1 MDVSTTTTTTPMSS
15 TNMDHGANSPTLMGL
30 PVELRLEIYSYLL
43 TIPEEDDHKSTP
55 SGSSPTSTRP
65 PLKRNSSSYSSSCC
79 STPKPVELYPQILRA
94 CRQTYD
100 EAVEVLYATNKF
112 AAHSSMLTTFPRL
125 HKGSAPV
132 AAAHL
137 SQLIRRFTLRLRLDV
152 APTFDAAQA
161 AALLSGLDELDVD
174 GWQAQYLG
182 ADIGALRMLEGVR
195 GVKRARVWAGGY
207 EAYALWL
214 QNNIPI
220 TVMKGIGEPLD
231 EFHEDSDSDS
241 TSSEDM

>member
-1 MDVSTTTTTTPMSS
+1 MSTSHS
-15 TNMDHGANSPTLMGL
+15 ANSPTLMGL

-43 TIPEEDDHKSTP
+43 TVPEEDDHRSP
-55 SGSSPTSTRP
+55 SDASSASSSSSSSRP
-65 PLKRNSSSYSSSCC
+65 PMKRSTSSSSSCC

-94 CRQTYD
+94 CHQTYD
-100 EAVEVLYATNKF
+100 EAVEMLYASNKF

-137 SQLIRRFTLRLRLDV
+137 SQLIRRFTLRLRLD
-152 APTFDAAQA
+152 AT
-161 AALLSGLDELDVD
+161 ALLSGLDELDVD

-207 EAYALWL
+207 EAYAHWL
-214 QNNIPI
+214 QNQM
-220 TVMKGIGEPLD
+220 MKGIGEPMD
-231 EFHEDSDSDS
+231 EFQEDSDSDS
-241 TSSEDM
+241 SASEDM

>member
-1 MDVSTTTTTTPMSS
+1 MDVSTTTTPMSS
-15 TNMDHGANSPTLMGL
+15 TNMYHTTNPPTLMGL

-43 TIPEEDDHKSTP
+43 TIPEEDDHKTP
-55 SGSSPTSTRP
+55 SDSSTTTTRP
-65 PLKRNSSSYSSSCC
+65 PMKRSSSYSSSCC

-100 EAVEVLYATNKF
+100 EAVEILYATNKF

-161 AALLSGLDELDVD
+161 AAMLSGLDELDVD

-207 EAYALWL
+207 EAYAHWL
-214 QNNIPI
+214 QNNM
-220 TVMKGIGEPLD
+220 MKGIGEPLD

>member
-1 MDVSTTTTTTPMSS
+1 
-15 TNMDHGANSPTLMGL
+15 MDHTTNSPTLMGL

-43 TIPEEDDHKSTP
+43 TVPEDDDHKSP
-55 SGSSPTSTRP
+55 SSSGTSTPTSARP
-65 PLKRNSSSYSSSCC
+65 PMKRNPSSSAC

-100 EAVEVLYATNKF
+100 EAVETLYASNKF

-137 SQLIRRFTLRLRLDV
+137 SQMIRRFTLRLRLDV
-152 APTFDAAQA
+152 APNFDAHQA
-161 AALLSGLDELDVD
+161 TALLSGLDELEVD

-195 GVKRARVWAGGY
+195 GVRRARVWAGGY

-214 QNNIPI
+214 QNNSKFYTP
-220 TVMKGIGEPLD
+220 TPQGGSLSPCSSFHTDQPLPQ
-231 EFHEDSDSDS
+231 
-241 TSSEDM
+241 

>member
-1 MDVSTTTTTTPMSS
+1 
-15 TNMDHGANSPTLMGL
+15 MDHTSNSPTLMGL

-43 TIPEEDDHKSTP
+43 TIPEEDDHRKSTTTTP
-55 SGSSPTSTRP
+55 SSSGTSTPTGTGSRP
-65 PLKRNSSSYSSSCC
+65 PMKRNPSSSSTSAC

-94 CRQTYD
+94 CHQTYD
-100 EAVEVLYATNKF
+100 EAVEILYASNKF
-112 AAHSSMLTTFPRL
+112 AAHSSLLTTFPRL
-125 HKGSAPV
+125 HKGSSPV

-152 APTFDAAQA
+152 APTFDADQA
-161 AALLSGLDELDVD
+161 TALLSGLDELDVD

-195 GVKRARVWAGGY
+195 GVRRARVWAGGY
-207 EAYALWL
+207 EAYAHWL
-214 QNNIPI
+214 QNNM
-220 TVMKGIGEPLD
+220 MKGIGEPMD

-241 TSSEDM
+241 TSSSEDM

>member
-1 MDVSTTTTTTPMSS
+1 
-15 TNMDHGANSPTLMGL
+15 MDHTTNSPTLMGL

-43 TIPEEDDHKSTP
+43 TVPEDDDHKSP
-55 SGSSPTSTRP
+55 SSSGTSTPTSARP
-65 PLKRNSSSYSSSCC
+65 PMKRNPSSSAC

-100 EAVEVLYATNKF
+100 EA
-112 AAHSSMLTTFPRL
+112 R
-125 HKGSAPV
+125 PV

-137 SQLIRRFTLRLRLDV
+137 SQMIRRFTLRLRLDV
-152 APTFDAAQA
+152 APNFDAHQA
-161 AALLSGLDELDVD
+161 TALLSGLDELEVD

-195 GVKRARVWAGGY
+195 GVRRARVWAGGY

-214 QNNIPI
+214 QNNM
-220 TVMKGIGEPLD
+220 MKGIGEPMD
-231 EFHEDSDSDS
+231 EFHEESDSDS
-241 TSSEDM
+241 ASSEDM